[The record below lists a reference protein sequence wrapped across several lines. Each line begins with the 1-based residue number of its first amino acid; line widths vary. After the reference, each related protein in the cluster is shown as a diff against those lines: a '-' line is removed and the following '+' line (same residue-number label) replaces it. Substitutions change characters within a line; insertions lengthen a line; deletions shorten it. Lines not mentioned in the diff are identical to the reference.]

1 MTKPRVKI
9 KHCKRRGEWAEMRFM
24 AMAAENGLEVTKP
37 FGDTAHYDFAVE
49 HQGKFARVQ
58 VKSTVAKCGR
68 GYGCTVR
75 GSQGPYGRNAF
86 DYVAVYLIL
95 EDVWYIIPAKNV
107 RGQWAVWLC
116 PNLSNA
122 KYDPY
127 REAWHLLRRESA
139 KSGRV
144 RSIQACVEEW
154 TISPFSVP
162 RPNEESS
169 HILLVDI

>member
-1 MTKPRVKI
+1 MTKPRLKI

-86 DYVAVYLIL
+86 DYAAVYLIL
-95 EDVWYIIPAKNV
+95 EDVWYIIPAKNI

-122 KYDPY
+122 KYELY
-127 REAWHLLRRESA
+127 REAWYLLRGDSA
-139 KSGRV
+139 RSGRV
-144 RSIQACVEEW
+144 RSIEACA
-154 TISPFSVP
+154 
-162 RPNEESS
+162 EESAISLFPALGSPEERS
-169 HILLVDI
+169 HILLAGI